1 MGIKFCHGL
10 CLCLIFCKG
19 CQESATHG
27 TFGSAVSTYSAEEI
41 IDINKEREEKDKHF
55 YSIPSDDRL
64 NSTDPKIRNREIQ
77 IRRRMLIPLKT
88 TYEEVIQIMGKPDE
102 EAINTDEIILFY
114 HPARIYK
121 SGILFSTVVFINAKS
136 KIYIYSDD

>member
-1 MGIKFCHGL
+1 M
-10 CLCLIFCKG
+10 
-19 CQESATHG
+19 
-27 TFGSAVSTYSAEEI
+27 STYSAEEI